1 MITKNRQANKIFG
14 GFQQMGPTK
23 RSKEEFQVV
32 HVTVIFSLIKEVEMR
47 KRKARK
53 S

>member
-23 RSKEEFQVV
+23 RSKEEFL